1 MSLCEWCVE
10 QHERE
15 QARWRKLV
23 IVGLA
28 GSVGLHTIALVVS
41 QLGLWPRSAEAEIAL
56 IEIIV
61 TEPTEPEPVETPEPP
76 PATVAEATQDP
87 APAAPPPLAQ
97 AAVVTPAPPV
107 ETVPPIEDPLEPE
120 DTSLESELDVP
131 NVEEIEEEES
141 PVAEAETEVTEE
153 DTEETLVAAETAD
166 RFEALRNLFRD
177 RAAASGDA
185 TTDALT
191 EATTTGEPEGSGE
204 SVAARG
210 DTGSAPTGSEGQGSG
225 RGSRTISCQSCVEP
239 NYPRSALDA
248 GVEGAPQVNVEINP
262 DGTVRSVT
270 LTQSSGNSAID
281 QAAIQAARRSRFNP
295 IEGGASIPIQYELTI
310 EGSQRNRE
318 ARQRGDRRSVEV
330 PAEPTRTP
338 EPTATAEDIS
348 EDATP
353 SDSPAPSPENARNAR
368 PPAEPETSPE
378 PDPSESETS
387 EPDPPAASPAE
398 PAPTPPAAREPAP
411 EPVPPAA
418 APPPS
423 PAPSAPPAPEP
434 APPAADEDSSEAE

>member
-23 IVGLA
+23 MVGLA
-28 GSVGLHTIALVVS
+28 GSVGLHAIALVVS
-41 QLGLWPRSAEAEIAL
+41 QLGLWPRSAEAEIAP

-61 TEPTEPEPVETPEPP
+61 TEPTEPEPVETPEPL

-107 ETVPPIEDPLEPE
+107 ETVPPVEDPLEPE

-131 NVEEIEEEES
+131 DVEELEEEEES

-185 TTDALT
+185 TTDAPP

-210 DTGSAPTGSEGQGSG
+210 DTGSAPTGSAGRGSG
-225 RGSRTISCQSCVEP
+225 GGSRTISCQSCVEP
-239 NYPRSALDA
+239 SYPRSALDA

-338 EPTATAEDIS
+338 EPTATAEDTS
-348 EDATP
+348 EDNATP
-353 SDSPAPSPENARNAR
+353 SDSPAPPPENAR

-387 EPDPPAASPAE
+387 EPNPPAAPPAE